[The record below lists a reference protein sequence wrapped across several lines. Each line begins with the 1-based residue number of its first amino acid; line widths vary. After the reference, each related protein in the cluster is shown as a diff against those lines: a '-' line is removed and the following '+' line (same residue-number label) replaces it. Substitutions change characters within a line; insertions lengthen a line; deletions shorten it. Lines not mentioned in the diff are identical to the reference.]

1 MPHAVRITGRWVALL
16 TVATLAV
23 GCSGSDS
30 NGGDS
35 GVATTDTLAPG
46 DTAMLEP
53 LFCDPLDERACLL
66 PWPNDAFTRPDDTTP
81 TGRRLDILDGAAPQ
95 NVDGVPIDLTD
106 QNRADGFS
114 PGSSILAFVPMLD
127 VERTG
132 IAPSTNIA
140 ASLNDD
146 APIVIL
152 DTDAGTRVAYWA
164 ELDATGPVDD
174 QVLIVH
180 PAEALAEGHHFI
192 VALRN
197 LVDTD
202 GRAIQRTPAFQ
213 SMLDG
218 APEPPQRAYPF
229 RDLFAALDT
238 AGISTP
244 GLYLAWDFTV
254 ASADS
259 LSGRLLHMRAE
270 TYDGLGNGAPAFA
283 VTTATDD
290 GTVRTVDGTYD
301 VPNYLTGDGSPGN
314 KFDLGPDGL
323 PRQNTD
329 TPVLHVPFRCV
340 LPLGAATPV
349 PAIVYGHGLMGTLD
363 EVGALSFAAAAGLAA
378 ACATDE
384 IGMSS
389 TDLPNLVT
397 VLGNLSHFPEQADR
411 MQQGLLNQQLLG
423 RLLNSPTGFV
433 TDSAFQSGDGHP
445 LVANGATQFVG
456 NSQGGILGG
465 AASAISTEWSRVVL
479 GVPGITYSLLLPR
492 SSDWPQFASV
502 FEQAYPDPA
511 DRLLAMQLIQ
521 LLWDRGENNGYAQHL
536 TSDPY
541 PGIPAKQVLMIEA
554 FGDHQVANV
563 STEVLARTLGAAALQ
578 PTLASGRSKDVV
590 PQWGL
595 PGYTADAPITAL
607 LEMWDFGTP
616 APPTVNLPP
625 TEPEYGQDPH
635 GAGSREP
642 KVLQEAFT
650 FLFTGTPAF
659 VCGGLACTSTV
670 LSG

>member
-16 TVATLAV
+16 TVAALLV

-30 NGGDS
+30 SSGDP

-127 VERTG
+127 VKRTG
-132 IAPSTNIA
+132 IAPSTDIG

-152 DTDAGTRVAYWA
+152 DTVTGTRVAYWA
-164 ELDATGPVDD
+164 ELDATGPADD

-197 LVDTD
+197 LLDFE

-213 SMLDG
+213 AILDG

-229 RDLFAALDT
+229 RDLLAALDRD
-238 AGISTP
+238 GIGTP

-254 ASADS
+254 ASAES
-259 LSGRLLHMRAE
+259 LSGRLLHMRSE
-270 TYDGLGNGAPAFA
+270 TYDALGADGAPAF
-283 VTTATDD
+283 TATMVFGEGMVRWID
-290 GTVRTVDGTYD
+290 GTFEA
-301 VPNYLTGDGSPGN
+301 PNYLTGDGSPGSR
-314 KFDLGPDGL
+314 FDLGADGL
-323 PRQNTD
+323 PTQND
-329 TPVLHVPFRCV
+329 ATPTLQVPFRCLV
-340 LPLGAATPV
+340 PMEPTAPV
-349 PAIVYGHGLMGTLD
+349 TAIVYGHGLMSSRD
-363 EVGALSFAAAAGLAA
+363 EVNDLEVLVRTGGVA

-384 IGMSS
+384 IGMSAA
-389 TDLPNLVT
+389 DVPNLAA
-397 VLGNLSHFPEQADR
+397 VLADLSQFPEVADR
-411 MQQGLLNQQLLG
+411 LQQGHLHQQLLG

-433 TDSAFQSGDGHP
+433 TSPLFQTSAGAP
-445 LVANGATQFVG
+445 IIANGATQFVG

-465 AASAISTEWSRVVL
+465 AASAISTEWNRVVL
-479 GVPGITYSLLLPR
+479 GVPGTTYSLLLPR
-492 SSDWPQFASV
+492 SSDWPQFATV
-502 FEQAYPDPA
+502 FDQAYPDPA

-541 PGIPAKQVLMIEA
+541 PGIQEKQVLLVEA

-563 STEVLARTLGAAALQ
+563 STEVLARTINAVVYEPSIAD
-578 PTLASGRSKDVV
+578 GRSNDVD
-590 PQWGL
+590 PQWQL
-595 PGYTADAPITAL
+595 AAYRPGATAIL
-607 LEMWDFGTP
+607 VVWDYGTP

-625 TEPEYGQDPH
+625 TSPEYGDDPH

-642 KVLQEAFT
+642 RVLQQALV
-650 FLFTGTPAF
+650 FLLTGELLD
-659 VCGGLACTSTV
+659 VCQAQACTSGV

>member
-16 TVATLAV
+16 TVAALLV

-30 NGGDS
+30 SSGDP

-66 PWPNDAFTRPDDTTP
+66 PWPNDAFTRPDETTP
-81 TGRRLDILDGAAPQ
+81 TGRRVDILDGAAPQ
-95 NVDGVPIDLTD
+95 NVDGMPLDVTD
-106 QNRADGFS
+106 QNLADGFS
-114 PGSSILAFVPMLD
+114 PGSSILTFVPELD

-132 IAPSTNIA
+132 IAPSTDIG

-152 DTDAGTRVAYWA
+152 DTVTGTRVAYWA
-164 ELDATGPVDD
+164 ELDATGPADD

-197 LVDTD
+197 LLDSE

-213 SMLDG
+213 AILDG

-229 RDLFAALDT
+229 RDLLAALDSD
-238 AGISTP
+238 GIGTP

-254 ASADS
+254 ASAES
-259 LSGRLLHMRAE
+259 LSGRLLHMRSE
-270 TYDGLGNGAPAFA
+270 TYDALGADGAPAFT
-283 VTTATDD
+283 VTSSTDD

-301 VPNYLTGDGSPGN
+301 VPNYLTGDGSPGQR
-314 KFDLGPDGL
+314 FDLDVDHL
-323 PRQNTD
+323 PRRNTD

-340 LPLGAATPV
+340 LPLGATTPA

-363 EVGALSFAAAAGLAA
+363 EVGALSFAAASGLAA

-384 IGMSS
+384 IGMSAH
-389 TDLPNLVT
+389 DVPNLAS
-397 VLGNLSHFPEQADR
+397 VLADLSHFPEVADR
-411 MQQGLLNQQLLG
+411 LQQGLLHQQFLG

-433 TDSAFQSGDGHP
+433 TDPAFQTSAGAP
-445 LVANGATQFVG
+445 IIANGATQFVG

-465 AASAISTEWSRVVL
+465 AASAISTEWNRVVL
-479 GVPGITYSLLLPR
+479 GVPGTTYSLLLPR
-492 SSDWPQFASV
+492 SSDWPQFATV
-502 FEQAYPDPA
+502 FDQAYTDPA

-541 PGIPAKQVLMIEA
+541 PGIQEKQVLLVEA

-563 STEVLARTLGAAALQ
+563 STEVLARTINAVVYEPSIAD
-578 PTLASGRSKDVV
+578 GRSNDVD
-590 PQWGL
+590 PQWQL
-595 PGYTADAPITAL
+595 AAYRPGATAIL
-607 LEMWDFGTP
+607 VVWDYGTP
-616 APPTVNLPP
+616 APPAVNLPP
-625 TEPEYGQDPH
+625 TSPEYGDDPH

-642 KVLQEAFT
+642 RVLQQALV
-650 FLFTGTPAF
+650 FLLTGQLLD
-659 VCGGLACTSTV
+659 VCQAQACTSGV